1 MVYVGPGSA
10 APVSGFFWSTTSA
23 VITLATEPIGH
34 TLPGER
40 LASEPDASDT
50 RSKLPAPGTGI
61 AGAVPGARA
70 RLAGRPRRR
79 CGGGGVLSSF
89 TPAQAPP
96 PTTSRVIA
104 VKTSGRGGAA
114 GEEPVSGH
122 VSGMG
127 PQERRSG
134 LPGAGPARAG
144 RRRSGGPGQRLR
156 PLLPLSDAE
165 SVVEGAK
172 RTTRRAGT
180 RTSSPV
186 LGLRPMRA
194 ARCWVRKLPKP

>member
-50 RSKLPAPGTGI
+50 RSKLPDPGTGI

-104 VKTSGRGGAA
+104 VKTSGR
-114 GEEPVSGH
+114 
-122 VSGMG
+122 
-127 PQERRSG
+127 R
-134 LPGAGPARAG
+134 G
-144 RRRSGGPGQRLR
+144 RRRGKS
-156 PLLPLSDAE
+156 LSLGTSAAWGRR
-165 SVVEGAK
+165 SVG
-172 RTTRRAGT
+172 RG
-180 RTSSPV
+180 SPV
-186 LGLRPMRA
+186 LDRRELAGGAQAGRVSA
-194 ARCWVRKLPKP
+194 CGRCCP